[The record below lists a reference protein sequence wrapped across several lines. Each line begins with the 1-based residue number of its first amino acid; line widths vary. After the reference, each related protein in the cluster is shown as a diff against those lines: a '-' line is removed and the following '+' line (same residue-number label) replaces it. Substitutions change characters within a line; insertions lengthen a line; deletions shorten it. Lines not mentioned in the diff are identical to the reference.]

1 VAIRLNDAELMNL
14 DLTIRPAPPSFQIKI
29 QQTKKTRKK
38 EAIQGSF
45 GSVLHLLSTQNVTI
59 HYKPP
64 QSGLFRLFTL
74 TRTLKTHD
82 EFLHQNA
89 TDHNQICPGCSL
101 HAKLIVGTTS

>member
-1 VAIRLNDAELMNL
+1 MNL
-14 DLTIRPAPPSFQIKI
+14 DLTIRPAPPSFKLKV
-29 QQTKKTRKK
+29 QQTKKPWKK

-45 GSVLHLLSTQNVTI
+45 GSVLHLLSTQNVAI
-59 HYKPP
+59 HYKLP

-74 TRTLKTHD
+74 TRTLNTND

-89 TDHNQICPGCSL
+89 TDHNRICPGCSL